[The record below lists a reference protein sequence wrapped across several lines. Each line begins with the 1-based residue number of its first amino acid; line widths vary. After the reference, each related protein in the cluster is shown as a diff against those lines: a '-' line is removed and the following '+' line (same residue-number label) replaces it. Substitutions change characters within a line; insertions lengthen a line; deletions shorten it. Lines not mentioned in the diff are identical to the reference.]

1 MINNRN
7 IKDMTLR
14 ERFDSRGFAV
24 NKYAKAYGVNHSIL
38 SQVLDGVYSGRN
50 INENG
55 STRRIIAQL
64 KKDRVWIGKL
74 PWEV

>member
-55 STRRIIAQL
+55 STRRIAPADLFGQSAGVIRTVL
-64 KKDRVWIGKL
+64 K
-74 PWEV
+74 

>member
-7 IKDMTLR
+7 IKDMTLK
-14 ERFDSRGFAV
+14 ERFDSRGFGV
-24 NKYAKAYGVNHSIL
+24 NSYSKAYGVNHSIL

-55 STRRIIAQL
+55 ITRRIIMQL
-64 KKDRVWIGKL
+64 KKDKVWIGRL